1 MKKIVIHKP
10 GDYRELKLETFPDLI
25 PSGDEVVV
33 DVKAT
38 GVNYAD
44 VIIRWGLYESA
55 KQMVGWP
62 VTPGFEYSGIV
73 KDVGRNVTK
82 FKKGDKVIGV
92 SLFNAYASEVKVSEN
107 FLYQLP
113 LEMSMEE
120 AGGFPA
126 VFLTAYHALLQLVIV
141 RPGMTALIH
150 SAAGGVGSSLVQ
162 LCRIKGIKTIG
173 VVGSSHKVET
183 LKKLGCDFII
193 DKSREDLWRKVEEYA
208 PGGVELAFDA
218 NGAETLKESYNHL
231 APTGKLFFYG
241 AHTMFPRKGGKL
253 NWPKLVKDFLKT
265 PRFNPLNMSS
275 KNRSLITFNLSFLFE
290 RQDLFQEAMNDLL
303 KWYEEGKIR
312 VPEVK
317 TFPLE
322 DVAEAHKELESG
334 LTVGKLVLL
343 P

>member
-10 GDYRELKLETFPDLI
+10 GDYKELKLETFPDLI
-25 PSGDEVVV
+25 PSDHELVI

-44 VIIRWGLYESA
+44 IIIRWGLYESA
-55 KQMVGWP
+55 RQKVGWP
-62 VTPGFEYSGIV
+62 ITPGFEYSGIV
-73 KDVGRNVTK
+73 RNVGKNITK
-82 FKKGDKVIGV
+82 FKAGDRVIGV
-92 SLFNAYASEVKVSEN
+92 SLFNAYADQVKVNED
-107 FLYQLP
+107 YVYPLP
-113 LEMSMEE
+113 SKMSFEE

-126 VFLTAYHALLQLVIV
+126 VFMTAYHALLQLVIV

-162 LCRIKGIKTIG
+162 LCKIKGIKTIG

-193 DKSREDLWRKVEEYA
+193 DKSSEDLWSRVNEYA
-208 PGGVELAFDA
+208 PNGVDLAFDA
-218 NGAETLKESYNHL
+218 NGAETLKESFNHL

-275 KNRSLITFNLSFLFE
+275 QNKSLITFNLSFLFE
-290 RQDLFQEAMNDLL
+290 RQDLFREAMNDLL
-303 KWYEEGKIR
+303 KWYDEGKIF
-312 VPEVK
+312 VPAVK

-322 DVAEAHKELESG
+322 EVAEAHKALESG
-334 LTVGKLVLL
+334 LTVGKLVLV